1 MNNFELIFE
10 SKKLKKLK
18 IKKDKKFNYSRT
30 QKKNS
35 MFSFER
41 AFLILAAPTSVP
53 VCGWGWYCYDERFQ
67 ANGCIGRS

>member
-1 MNNFELIFE
+1 MKNFELIFE

-53 VCGWGWYCYDERFQ
+53 VCG
-67 ANGCIGRS
+67 